1 LAGERRAGG
10 IGRRL
15 ALISIPIMASIL
27 FIIALWL
34 TLSDA
39 VFSIIGLLLL
49 SYFIS
54 PFGKEVLVPT
64 AIIGLLAIHGLAF
77 MVQDIALVTVT
88 VVFVDVMCSI
98 FLLWNLDVLKLIP
111 KVGKWIASV
120 EKFGRKQLKKSRRR
134 RRNTFVALTGYMA
147 LPFQGSGGIVS
158 TIIGMMAGMKK
169 KNIWMSVWIGSI
181 AGTLSIAI
189 LSIYIGQALLDV
201 FGSLAWYVTGM
212 LIIFAIGLYIM
223 TRFLKSKG
231 DRSIARS
238 NSSRW

>member
-1 LAGERRAGG
+1 MAGKKGVGG
-10 IGRRL
+10 VARRL
-15 ALISIPIMASIL
+15 GLITIPILVSTL
-27 FIIALWL
+27 FILALLL

-64 AIIGLLAIHGLAF
+64 AIIGLLAIHGSAF
-77 MVQDIALVTVT
+77 MVQDVALVTVT

-111 KVGKWIASV
+111 KVGKWIAGV
-120 EKFGRKQLKKSRRR
+120 EDFGRRQLKKSRRR

-169 KNIWMSVWIGSI
+169 KKVWMSIWIGSI

-189 LSIYIGQALLDV
+189 LSVYIGQALLDI
-201 FGSLAWYVTGM
+201 FGSMAWYVTGL
-212 LIIFAIGLYIM
+212 LIILAIGLYIL
-223 TRFLKSKG
+223 FLILQY
-231 DRSIARS
+231 RNSIQK
-238 NSSRW
+238 

>member
-1 LAGERRAGG
+1 MAEEKAG

-15 ALISIPIMASIL
+15 GLIGIPIVVSAL
-27 FIIALWL
+27 FILGLWL
-34 TLSDA
+34 ALSEV

-64 AIIGLLAIHGLAF
+64 AIIGLLALHGF
-77 MVQDIALVTVT
+77 VVQDIMLVTVT

-111 KVGKWIASV
+111 KVGKWIAGV
-120 EKFGRKQLKKSRRR
+120 EDFGRKRLAKSRRR
-134 RRNTFVALTGYMA
+134 QRNTFMALTGYMM
-147 LPFQGSGGIVS
+147 LPFQGSGGIVT

-169 KNIWMSVWIGSI
+169 ENIWISVWVGSI

-189 LSIYIGQALLDV
+189 LSVYMGQALLDT
-201 FGSLAWYVTGM
+201 FGSMIWYVTG
-212 LIIFAIGLYIM
+212 LFIVLAIGLYMII
-223 TRFLKSKG
+223 RFQRYQRR
-231 DRSIARS
+231 RSIARPDPG
-238 NSSRW
+238 R